1 MVLSPPILALL
12 CGSVL
17 ACALTLVAT
26 GAGLAAAIGW
36 NPEDWSTRQLARE
49 RRTLLAETA
58 VGFVLAWQM
67 VSLALFV
74 VTVERLHPLIP
85 GAMCA
90 AGTLNA
96 SRFGYPALA
105 LAVAAFLLSG
115 LWLLV
120 HRASPAAASTG
131 LVRAKNLSLVPLS
144 ALLVTATGIQLRY
157 FTDLSPA
164 VITSCCA
171 TVFAEGAEGL
181 GAGLAS
187 LPPGTTRWA
196 FFGLLGLTCAA
207 GGWSLRRRCSPALFS
222 VLSILLG
229 GLAVAAVIAWV
240 APAFYELPT
249 HHCPFCLLAADH
261 GRVGYVLYLLLAV
274 GVLAGGGSGLLHAL
288 RRLDPW
294 GSIRPGVER
303 RLCLSSQ
310 AAFGLFS
317 LISLWPSAVLGLRTL
332 RAVGP

>member
-1 MVLSPPILALL
+1 MVLSPPVLALL
-12 CGSVL
+12 SGSLL
-17 ACALTLVAT
+17 ACALALVAT

-36 NPEDWSTRQLARE
+36 DPEDRSARQLARE
-49 RRTLLAETA
+49 RRALLAETA
-58 VGFVLAWQM
+58 VGLVLVWQL

-105 LAVAAFLLSG
+105 LAVAVFLLSG

-131 LVRAKNLSLVPLS
+131 MVRAKHLTLIPL
-144 ALLVTATGIQLRY
+144 AGLMTAGAGIQLRY
-157 FTDLSPA
+157 FTDLDPA

-171 TVFAEGAEGL
+171 TVFAEGAGGV

-196 FFGLLGLTCAA
+196 FLGLLALTFAA
-207 GGWSLRRRCSPALFS
+207 GGWSLRRRRSPALFS
-222 VLSILLG
+222 LLSVALG
-229 GLAVAAVIAWV
+229 GLALASLVAWV
-240 APAFYELPT
+240 APGFYELPT
-249 HHCPFCLLAADH
+249 HHCPFCLLSADY
-261 GRVGYVLYLLLAV
+261 GRVGYALYLLLAV
-274 GVLAGGGSGLLHAL
+274 GVLAGGGSGVLHAL

-303 RLCLSSQ
+303 RLCRSSL
-310 AAFGLFS
+310 AAFGLFT
-317 LISLWPSAVLGLRTL
+317 LVSLWPSAVMGLRTL